1 MPSMA
6 GRLAFRNAM
15 VITEKICED
24 TVSDESWAEFQRKLG
39 LPIPACYREF
49 LELHNGGRPSPR
61 GFEFKDVHGKLQKS
75 NVHYFFGLHS
85 GRVGSL
91 TQQFEMYYDRVP
103 LGLLPIARDP
113 FGNLILL
120 KLTIK
125 RDAPVLFWDHELESE
140 DEPTMENVSLVNESF
155 ENFIN
160 TLA

>member
-1 MPSMA
+1 LYREA
-6 GRLAFRNAM
+6 RRANNM

-24 TVSDESWAEFQRKLG
+24 IVTDEALAEFQRKLT

-49 LELHNGGRPSPR
+49 LKANNGGRPSPR
-61 GFEFKDVHGKLQKS
+61 GFEFKDTQGKVHKS

-85 GRVGSL
+85 GRIGSL
-91 TQQFEMYYDRVP
+91 ARQFETYYDRIP

-113 FGNLILL
+113 FGNVILL

-125 RDAPVLFWDHELESE
+125 RDAPVFFWDHELECE
-140 DEPTMENVSLVNESF
+140 DEPTMENVLLVNESF
-155 ENFIN
+155 EQFIK